1 MNKQIELAISE
12 KLYDFAEVDNFILR
26 TETRMEEL
34 KTQRNKIYN
43 QIRRCKDPTN
53 KEDLIGRRDF
63 LTSEI
68 GALREKINIA
78 KRIIKDRP
86 GLEESLEA
94 EKALIREWYFPER
107 TQVKAKHYE
116 GR

>member
-1 MNKQIELAISE
+1 MALCGRGK
-12 KLYDFAEVDNFILR
+12 
-26 TETRMEEL
+26 
-34 KTQRNKIYN
+34 QRNRYSFAKSTESRER
-43 QIRRCKDPTN
+43 Q
-53 KEDLIGRRDF
+53 
-63 LTSEI
+63 
-68 GALREKINIA
+68 REKINIA

-107 TQVKAKHYE
+107 AQVKEKHYE

>member
-1 MNKQIELAISE
+1 MLQEYGLLKIT
-12 KLYDFAEVDNFILR
+12 FIRLCL
-26 TETRMEEL
+26 TPL
-34 KTQRNKIYN
+34 
-43 QIRRCKDPTN
+43 RRCKDPTA
-53 KEDLIGRRDF
+53 KEDLVARRDF
-63 LTSEI
+63 LASEI
-68 GALREKINIA
+68 GSLREKINIA

-107 TQVKAKHYE
+107 AQVKEKHYE